1 MYCKGLMSVHITTDE
16 INKSV
21 KMNKITEKMKNPADC
36 DLLSVL
42 VFYHIMLLVDKNTLN
57 V

>member
-1 MYCKGLMSVHITTDE
+1 MSVSISTDE

-21 KMNKITEKMKNPADC
+21 KMNKITEQMKNPADC

-42 VFYHIMLLVDKNTLN
+42 VFYHVLPLADKNTLT